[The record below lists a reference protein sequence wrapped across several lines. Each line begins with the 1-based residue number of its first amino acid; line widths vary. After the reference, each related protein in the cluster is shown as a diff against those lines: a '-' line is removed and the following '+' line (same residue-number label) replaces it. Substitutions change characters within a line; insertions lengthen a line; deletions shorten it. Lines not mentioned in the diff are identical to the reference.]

1 MSWAR
6 HGQAIMTEL
15 VIAEGERQPTLR
27 RMAEG
32 MRCGGLEVEA
42 IAAALAVVNDEWCLP
57 PLAAGEIHAIAEAT
71 ASAASDNGHGW
82 ATPEQLAL
90 L

>member
-1 MSWAR
+1 M
-6 HGQAIMTEL
+6 QEAIMTEL

-32 MRCGGLEVEA
+32 MRRGGLEIEA

-57 PLAAGEIHAIAEAT
+57 PLAAGEIHAIAEGT
-71 ASAASDNGHGW
+71 RSPSSWASTGRTSPLN
-82 ATPEQLAL
+82 
-90 L
+90 